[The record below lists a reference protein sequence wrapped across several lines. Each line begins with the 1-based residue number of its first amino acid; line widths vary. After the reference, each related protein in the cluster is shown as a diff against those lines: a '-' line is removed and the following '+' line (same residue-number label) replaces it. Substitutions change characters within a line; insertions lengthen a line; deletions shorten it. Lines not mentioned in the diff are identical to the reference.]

1 MKSMDYG
8 SGYRYAHD
16 EPDSYAAGENYFPE
30 QLKDTRYYYPGK
42 NGMEQRISEKL
53 EYLRQRDQNSK
64 LKRYT

>member
-1 MKSMDYG
+1 MKNLDYG

-30 QLKDTRYYYPGK
+30 ALKDTRYYFPGR

-53 EYLRQRDQNSK
+53 EYLRQLDQNSDR
-64 LKRYT
+64 KRYT